1 MAFEFNKLKE
11 DVSSKADELLKTVLE
26 SSKYSSAKTT
36 EWIDKIGSQMITS
49 LCTTSPNFKYIVS
62 TVILQ
67 KVGAGFHSE
76 VTSYWDHT
84 TDGVVL
90 SKFENESLI
99 CLCTIICVA
108 I

>member
-11 DVSSKADELLKTVLE
+11 DVTGKADEILKSVLE
-26 SSKYSSAKTT
+26 SSKYSMGKTS
-36 EWIDKIGSQMITS
+36 EWIDKINSEMIS
-49 LCTTSPNFKYIVS
+49 HLRDISPNFKYIVS
-62 TVILQ
+62 TVVLQ
-67 KVGAGFHSE
+67 KIGAGFHSE
-76 VTSYWDHT
+76 VTSYWDPS

-99 CLCTIICVA
+99 CLSTIICVA

>member
-11 DVSSKADELLKTVLE
+11 DVSGKADEILKSVLE
-26 SSKYSSAKTT
+26 SSKYSPGKTT
-36 EWIDKIGSQMITS
+36 EWIDKIGSQMIS
-49 LCTTSPNFKYIVS
+49 NLRDISPNFKYIVS

-67 KVGAGFHSE
+67 KMGAGFHSE
-76 VTSYWDHT
+76 VTSYWDQS